1 MKSIKINYFC
11 EGLFDMWAD
20 NETTQDFLN
29 YDVHCNL
36 IKEYVT
42 NPNLLPLTIGV
53 FGDWGS
59 GKSSI
64 MKMLEQKLKDND
76 KVLTIYFNSW
86 LFESYEDAKVSLLEN
101 ILLELSKNETLD
113 ETAKKKVL
121 SLISKVDYIKLA
133 KDGIKKYGKNVV
145 DIIAT
150 GGIGTAIE
158 AGFSMLNE
166 DKLKELKNADL
177 SKLNDYIKEEQENTT
192 KNTIKTF
199 RKDFEE
205 LIKATNYESIV
216 IFVDDLDRCMPERV
230 IETLEAIKLFLSVA
244 NTAFVIG
251 ADERIIKHSISMHL
265 QLHTFNNNSDYLQDT
280 QQIVTDY
287 IEKLIQIPYRIP
299 KLSPS
304 EIETYNNL
312 LFSVSLLSRDDF
324 SKVYQSYLKF
334 RKSDFYS
341 SFSLGN
347 VKEVISLDEKVEL
360 SNLLNISHFM
370 SQMITNVL
378 KGNPRQTKRFLN
390 TFILR
395 EKLAKVANLDI
406 DIFILIKLMLLEYL
420 NPVLFKKLS
429 ELQSS
434 ENGVVN
440 ELKIL
445 ETIFIDGEENTL
457 EEKFQEWQTPQI
469 QNWIK
474 ITPRI
479 GGIDLRNYFWLVRDK
494 TESTLSN
501 IHMVSPVIQKLYASI
516 IDTDKHKRSA
526 SLLNLSQQGHD
537 IIEEVFNLVKI
548 ELLNNP
554 SQTSHLIIVLF
565 DFLEKIDNKLFANEI
580 LNILTDINFSL
591 IKDERVVLEIL
602 KYIQSKYKQYS
613 QRVIEMIKVYS
624 DKQSSVLQKASKK
637 FIKE

>member
-1 MKSIKINYFC
+1 
-11 EGLFDMWAD
+11 MWAD

-29 YDVHCNL
+29 YEVHANL

-42 NPNLLPLTIGV
+42 SPKLLPLTIGV

-64 MKMLEQKLKDND
+64 MKILEDKLKND
-76 KVLTIYFNSW
+76 EKVLTIYFNSW

-101 ILLELSKNETLD
+101 ILLELSKNQTLN
-113 ETAKKKVL
+113 EKAKKNLL
-121 SLISKVDYIKLA
+121 SLMSKVDYMKLA

-158 AGFSMLNE
+158 AGFSMLNT
-166 DKLKELKNADL
+166 DKIE
-177 SKLNDYIKEEQENTT
+177 KLATANDSILDEYIKNEQGNTA
-192 KNTIKTF
+192 KSTIKTF
-199 RKDFEE
+199 RNEFEE
-205 LIKATNYESIV
+205 LISDTKFDSVV

-230 IETLEAIKLFLSVA
+230 IDTLEAIKLFLSVQ

-265 QLHTFNNNSDYLQDT
+265 QLHTFNNNSEYLQNT

-299 KLSPS
+299 KLSAS
-304 EIETYNNL
+304 EIESYNNL
-312 LFSVSLLSRDDF
+312 LFGLNLLEKEDF
-324 SKVYQSYLKF
+324 QKVYEKYLEF
-334 RKSDFYS
+334 RKGDFYS
-341 SFSLGN
+341 PFSFGN
-347 VKEVISLDEKVEL
+347 IKEIVSLDDKEEL

-395 EKLAKVANLDI
+395 RKLAHVASLEI
-406 DIFILIKLMLLEYL
+406 DIIILIKLMLLEYL
-420 NPVLFKKLS
+420 NPTLFKKLN
-429 ELQSS
+429 EFQSGES
-434 ENGVVN
+434 GIIN
-440 ELKIL
+440 ELGLL
-445 ETIFIDGEENTL
+445 EAIYIDGEENKL
-457 EEKFQEWQTPQI
+457 GDSFKDWQTLQI

-474 ITPRI
+474 IEPKI
-479 GGIDLRNYFWLVRDK
+479 GNIDLRNYFWLVRDK

-501 IHMVSPVIQKLYASI
+501 IHMVSPIIQKLYSQI
-516 IDTDKHKRSA
+516 SSTDKHER
-526 SLLNLSQQGHD
+526 NVGF
-537 IIEEVFNLVKI
+537 IELKKLDEPVKDEVFEILKN

-554 SQTSHLIIVLF
+554 SKTRNLLDALF
-565 DFLEKIDNKLFANEI
+565 DYLEKIDNEKYALFTFEI
-580 LNILTDINFSL
+580 FKNISFAL
-591 IKDERVVLEIL
+591 IKNERKPIDIL
-602 KYIQSKYKQYS
+602 IFIKSKYKQFA
-613 QRVIEMIKVYS
+613 
-624 DKQSSVLQKASKK
+624 SSGDELIDLFSTKESSLLQKTA
-637 FIKE
+637 IKAKE

>member
-1 MKSIKINYFC
+1 
-11 EGLFDMWAD
+11 MWAD
-20 NETTQDFLN
+20 NETTEDFLN

-64 MKMLEQKLKDND
+64 MKMLEQKLESEE

-113 ETAKKKVL
+113 ATAKKKVL
-121 SLISKVDYIKLA
+121 SLISRVDYMKLA
-133 KDGIKKYGKNVV
+133 TDGIKKYGKNVI

-158 AGFSMLNE
+158 AGFSMLNTE
-166 DKLKELKNADL
+166 KLADIKTADI
-177 SKLNDYIKEEQENTT
+177 SKLNEYIKDEQENTT

-205 LIKATNYESIV
+205 LIKATNYESVV

-230 IETLEAIKLFLSVA
+230 IDTLEAIKLFLSVP
-244 NTAFVIG
+244 NTSFVIG

-265 QLHTFNNNSDYLQDT
+265 KLHTFNNDSDYLHDS

-304 EIETYNNL
+304 EIESYNNL
-312 LFSVSLLSRDDF
+312 LFTSSSLDEDDF
-324 SKVYQSYLKF
+324 KKVYETYLDF
-334 RKSDFYS
+334 RVSDFYS
-341 SFSLGN
+341 PFSFGN
-347 VKEVISLDEKVEL
+347 IQDVVSLDDKTEL
-360 SNLLNISHFM
+360 NNLLNISHFM

-395 EKLAKVANLDI
+395 QKLAKVANLDI
-406 DIFILIKLMLLEYL
+406 DIFILVKLMLLEYL
-420 NPVLFKKLS
+420 NPILFKKLN

-434 ENGVVN
+434 DTGLII
-440 ELKIL
+440 ELKLL
-445 ETIFIDGEENTL
+445 ESIFIDNEENTL
-457 EEKFQEWQTPQI
+457 GDTFQEWQTPQI

-474 ITPRI
+474 INPRI
-479 GGIDLRNYFWLVRDK
+479 GEIDLRNYFWLVRDK
-494 TESTLSN
+494 TDSTLSN
-501 IHMVSPVIQKLYASI
+501 IHMVSPIVQKLYTSI
-516 IDTDKHKRSA
+516 IDNDKHKRSA
-526 SLLNLSQQGHD
+526 SLVDLSQQSKET
-537 IIEEVFNLVKI
+537 IEEVFNLLKI
-548 ELLNNP
+548 EFLNNP
-554 SQTSHLIIVLF
+554 SQTSHLTIVLF
-565 DFLEKIDNKLFANEI
+565 DFLEKIDNSLFANEI
-580 LNILTDINFSL
+580 LNILIDINFSL
-591 IKDERVVLEIL
+591 IKDERIIIEIL
-602 KYIQSKYKQYS
+602 KYIQSKHKQYS
-613 QRVIEMIKVYS
+613 ERVNEIVRIYS
-624 DKQSSVLQKASKK
+624 EKKSSVLQKASKK
-637 FIKE
+637 LIKE